1 MDTTSL
7 DMSEQLKPNKT
18 LEKVKKEQQKL
29 AKLGQKRKKK
39 PNKEGENIHI
49 KILKSNFQKY
59 QTIIFISIAILFAI
73 FIRLHYASMPLID
86 DWAMQSAVS
95 TYKPNIIEDVNT
107 EFPYYDDFQ
116 KQKLI
121 DERLTKILKENK
133 KIIDKKATSLKESYK
148 DPNGQT
154 YIYNIDP
161 YYYYNTAKTNK
172 NDNFLSFISYHLQK
186 FISIFNKDITLMQI
200 MFYIPLIFVCLTI
213 IPLFFITKRFAGD
226 FAALIASILFS
237 IHPEFLKFSLAGIA
251 DTNTLNVFFIV
262 IISWIFIELISS
274 TKKRLK
280 ITYGFLI
287 IILIQL
293 FKFTWSGY
301 YLIIALLVLFIIT
314 KTILHFFNKYSNKI
328 KFKNKI
334 LIIFSGIILLTISF
348 LSNFNKLLSIIP
360 SKIKAF
366 LGLEHT
372 TGIWPDS
379 YSSIIELK
387 DITLQDLSFRI
398 GGKIIAII
406 LIIFIFYTLFKI
418 IKSKKIS
425 NEQLFCV
432 IAIFLFLIPSLKA
445 IRILPFSIP
454 FICILVGVA
463 LTKLLTQIKNKI
475 ISSLNIEDKSVKFIV
490 IIILSLILIVTI
502 GNPFLKNYSKVN
514 NIIPRMDDSIYNSAI
529 DIKKNS
535 DNNTK
540 IFTWWDKGHF
550 YNAISDQSTF
560 LSASPQM
567 PRTYWQAKALDTDNE
582 DLSKGIIRMIACNG
596 DKKAINYI
604 KKNVSNL
611 EKVNI
616 LEEILKLNYTQAT
629 EKIKEL
635 KIKDKILK
643 FTHCAPPKTFIIT
656 TEDMYR
662 RFHTVQKY
670 ADWNFENNDDEET
683 YKAFKGFSC
692 IKNKDTFTCQIE
704 KYKIDVNFK
713 TNQSKYNIKKFI
725 YVDNKIIEFDKNN
738 ESDKIM
744 IIYKRDNM
752 YKSILVDEKIA
763 NSMYVNL
770 MILKGINLN
779 NFKLIGDYSKPERS
793 RVMSYELIW

>member
-314 KTILHFFNKYSNKI
+314 KTILHF
-328 KFKNKI
+328 
-334 LIIFSGIILLTISF
+334 
-348 LSNFNKLLSIIP
+348 
-360 SKIKAF
+360 
-366 LGLEHT
+366 
-372 TGIWPDS
+372 
-379 YSSIIELK
+379 
-387 DITLQDLSFRI
+387 
-398 GGKIIAII
+398 
-406 LIIFIFYTLFKI
+406 
-418 IKSKKIS
+418 
-425 NEQLFCV
+425 
-432 IAIFLFLIPSLKA
+432 
-445 IRILPFSIP
+445 
-454 FICILVGVA
+454 
-463 LTKLLTQIKNKI
+463 
-475 ISSLNIEDKSVKFIV
+475 
-490 IIILSLILIVTI
+490 
-502 GNPFLKNYSKVN
+502 
-514 NIIPRMDDSIYNSAI
+514 
-529 DIKKNS
+529 
-535 DNNTK
+535 
-540 IFTWWDKGHF
+540 
-550 YNAISDQSTF
+550 
-560 LSASPQM
+560 
-567 PRTYWQAKALDTDNE
+567 
-582 DLSKGIIRMIACNG
+582 
-596 DKKAINYI
+596 
-604 KKNVSNL
+604 
-611 EKVNI
+611 
-616 LEEILKLNYTQAT
+616 
-629 EKIKEL
+629 
-635 KIKDKILK
+635 
-643 FTHCAPPKTFIIT
+643 
-656 TEDMYR
+656 
-662 RFHTVQKY
+662 
-670 ADWNFENNDDEET
+670 
-683 YKAFKGFSC
+683 
-692 IKNKDTFTCQIE
+692 
-704 KYKIDVNFK
+704 
-713 TNQSKYNIKKFI
+713 
-725 YVDNKIIEFDKNN
+725 
-738 ESDKIM
+738 
-744 IIYKRDNM
+744 
-752 YKSILVDEKIA
+752 
-763 NSMYVNL
+763 
-770 MILKGINLN
+770 
-779 NFKLIGDYSKPERS
+779 
-793 RVMSYELIW
+793 